1 MKEAGMFRAK
11 FTVCWLAPMLVAAA
25 ILSTGCGASHPE
37 QQQLQQFFRASGLRD
52 DQTLANFAVVS
63 FDPKTEGQVMGFTI
77 VSVSETR
84 AEPLKIKE
92 LSKAVEDAQAADK
105 EFNDRKKEYQD
116 SHVDSLKRVL
126 AAETANKKLSGPDSA
141 VQAQWTKWRDDSGES
156 AKKVSEARSALS
168 AARPVA
174 ELSLSTPNGPAP
186 DLTAVDGQLQTK
198 DVTVDATVKA
208 PDGSTSHKN
217 LVVNMQRAVIKT
229 PKGDKSGKWIFTAVK
244 PA

>member
-1 MKEAGMFRAK
+1 MKEAGMFRSK
-11 FTVCWLAPMLVAAA
+11 FMVCLLAPMLVAAA

-77 VSVSETR
+77 VSVSDTK
-84 AEPLKIKE
+84 AEPLKIKD
-92 LSKAVEDAQAADK
+92 LNKAVEDAQAADR

-116 SHVDSLKRVL
+116 SHVDALKRVL
-126 AAETANKKLSGPDSA
+126 AAETANKKPSGPDAA

-156 AKKVSEARSALS
+156 SKKVSEARSALS

-186 DLTAVDGQLQTK
+186 DLTAVDGQLETK
-198 DVTVDATVKA
+198 EVTLDATVKA

-217 LVVNMQRAVIKT
+217 LIVTMQRAAIKT